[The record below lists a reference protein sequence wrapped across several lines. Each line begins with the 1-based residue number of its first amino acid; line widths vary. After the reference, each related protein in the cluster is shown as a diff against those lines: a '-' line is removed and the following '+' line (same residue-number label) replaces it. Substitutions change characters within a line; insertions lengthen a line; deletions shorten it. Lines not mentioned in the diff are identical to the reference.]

1 MRPNSAN
8 TVLKRIFETQ
18 LGMSSKDISTHALR
32 HTYATRCIE
41 SGMNAVVLQKLMG
54 HTDVKITLNTY
65 TSVFNDFKES
75 ELNKVSKYLN
85 KNIFK
90 SKNEELEL

>member
-1 MRPNSAN
+1 
-8 TVLKRIFETQ
+8 
-18 LGMSSKDISTHALR
+18 
-32 HTYATRCIE
+32 
-41 SGMNAVVLQKLMG
+41 MNAVVLQKLMG

-85 KNIFK
+85 RNILK
-90 SKNEELEL
+90 AKEPEIEM